1 MSDYS
6 DLVTLAEFGEEIEVT
21 AQTVKGWM
29 DKYAKDFTG
38 DMADFK
44 PVIPVKTFG
53 NTNVYSRQELLH
65 FAAQRGNTQAIK
77 TAGYVHPDKFKESE
91 DARIRLAGEN
101 AMMETELSWLR
112 TEYSRAAEELGWT
125 HNYHQYASE

>member
-1 MSDYS
+1 MGERMSDYS

-91 DARIRLAGEN
+91 DARIRLTGEL
-101 AMMETELSWLR
+101 ATLQLHFDELDGLYNDLMDER
-112 TEYSRAAEELGWT
+112 RNTP
-125 HNYHQYASE
+125 SE

>member
-6 DLVTLAEFGEEIEVT
+6 DLATLAEFGEEISAT
-21 AQTVKGWM
+21 AQTVKGWL
-29 DKYAKDFTG
+29 DKHNESVAEDGKI
-38 DMADFK
+38 K
-44 PVIPVKTFG
+44 PLRTFG
-53 NTNVYSRQELLH
+53 NTNVYSRKALLH
-65 FAAQRGNTQAIK
+65 MAAERGNTQAIK

-112 TEYSRAAEELGWT
+112 TEYARAADELGWT
-125 HNYHQYASE
+125 HNYHQHASE